1 MAKDKTSPA
10 SSGAPRESSRLSG
23 EENNGQRVTP
33 RKDLGSSI
41 VIGAVAVAAIIMSV
55 QIDVPGSA
63 YTAPGLLPFVI
74 GFTLLFM
81 AIGLGLSAV
90 RAGGADDLLGGSL
103 RAAQTYLSHEEGRR
117 ALTLI
122 ALVVLYVLLV
132 ALIDFELS
140 FPTPVLLLEVSSFEV
155 ISILMV
161 SGILRLF
168 WRAPLLRC
176 LGVALVTVLVLAAIF
191 RYGFGIVMPEQF

>member
-1 MAKDKTSPA
+1 MPA
-10 SSGAPRESSRLSG
+10 
-23 EENNGQRVTP
+23 
-33 RKDLGSSI
+33 I
-41 VIGAVAVAAIIMSV
+41 VIGAVAVAAIIMS
-55 QIDVPGSA
+55 IWLDVPGSA
-63 YTAPGLLPFVI
+63 YTAPGLLPCVI
-74 GFTLLFM
+74 GFTLLVM
-81 AIGLGLSAV
+81 AIALGLSAV

-103 RAAQTYLSHEEGRR
+103 RAAQTYFSHEEGRR
-117 ALTLI
+117 ALVLI

-132 ALIDFELS
+132 ALIDFDLT

-191 RYGFGIVMPEQF
+191 RYGFGIVMPERF